1 MKARIV
7 AWFLLGAVVLGAADG
22 VPQFNAVLSMGKEH
36 RFVLVDSGGKASA
49 FLSLG
54 ESFAGYRLNAYDPK
68 AGVLD
73 LERDG
78 RVHRVTLVA
87 DAATKEAP
95 PPPVPATLAD
105 AEAVLNKMHFEEML
119 ERTIAQQ
126 RKLINGQFQQL
137 SSRMVAQGV
146 NPAEAAAFQKRLTDE
161 VLTILDPKQLKAD
174 VTRAYSEVFTKQEL
188 DQLGAFFST
197 PLGEMLATKQ
207 PAVQEKLGTVIQ
219 GRMAEIMP
227 RVQKMGAEF
236 AAQQKAKGVGSTA
249 PPTPKK

>member
-1 MKARIV
+1 MKARFL
-7 AWFLLGAVVLGAADG
+7 AWLLLGAVALGAAEG

-36 RFVLVDSGGKASA
+36 RFVLVDGGGRASA

-54 ESFAGYRLNAYDPK
+54 ESFAGYTLKAYDPK

-73 LERDG
+73 LEREG
-78 RVHRVTLVA
+78 RVHRVTLMA

-105 AEAVLNKMHFEEML
+105 AEAVLNKMHLDEML

-126 RKLINGQFQQL
+126 RKLINSQFQQL
-137 SSRMVAQGV
+137 SNRMVAQGV
-146 NPAEAAAFQKRLTDE
+146 APEEAAAFQKRLTDE
-161 VLTILDPKQLKAD
+161 VLKILDPKQLKAD

-207 PAVQEKLGTVIQ
+207 PAVQEKLGTVVQ

-236 AAQQKAKGVGSTA
+236 AAQQKAKGVGTA
-249 PPTPKK
+249 VEAAPKK